1 MHNASSDS
9 KVLLKSNSTTAYCL
23 HLKQNLMMKKF
34 TLAYVGA
41 LFFVVISLSCQEK
54 QFQTQQPT
62 QDKIAKDS
70 ATEDLIFERG
80 TPTSKDKFVGNVYM
94 NLLVEEDS
102 VYTTKSGSVTFEAG
116 ARTNW
121 HYHPSGQILMVTN
134 GVGYHQI
141 EGQRAG
147 QLPRC
152 RRRRHHRPGRLR
164 GRHLA
169 ARGPRR
175 ARADH
180 AAGDGRRGRGRQDR
194 GGSPGGEESGGGVP
208 STSVRA
214 G

>member
-41 LFFVVISLSCQEK
+41 LFFVVISFSCQEK
-54 QFQTQQPT
+54 QSQTQQPT

-80 TPTSKDKFVGNVYM
+80 TPTSKDKFVGDVYM

-102 VYTTKSGSVTFEAG
+102 LYTTKSGSVTFEAG

-141 EGQRAG
+141 EGK
-147 QLPRC
+147 PKEEIKK
-152 RRRRHHRPGRLR
+152 
-164 GRHLA
+164 
-169 ARGPRR
+169 
-175 ARADH
+175 
-180 AAGDGRRGRGRQDR
+180 GDVIKVPANKKHWHGASVEKAMTHIFVIPNVEK
-194 GGSPGGEESGGGVP
+194 GGSKWFDEVTEEEFKN
-208 STSVRA
+208 
-214 G
+214 